1 MSAQPAYK
9 LVIPARYA
17 STRLPGKPLLDIG
30 GKPLL
35 QHVIEAAKRAN
46 AEQIVL
52 ATDDARIAELGASL
66 GIQVVMTS
74 ANHATGTDRLAEVV
88 QSMGWADDMV
98 VVNLQG
104 DEPLIPPSLLDRL
117 AANLLHYPQAGIATL
132 CTPIHHARDMFD
144 PHVVKVV
151 RDRCG
156 LALYFSRAPI
166 PWERDRFGVEEGVA
180 LNHGHEHGFRHLG
193 LYAYRAGFL
202 RDFAS
207 WPEAPIEGLEKL
219 EQLRALWHGVRIH
232 VDVVE
237 EPPGHGVD
245 TPDDLL
251 RVVALLREQH
261 A

>member
-1 MSAQPAYK
+1 MTNQASYK

-17 STRLPGKPLLDIG
+17 STRLPGKPLLEIE
-30 GKPLL
+30 GKPLV
-35 QHVIEAAKRAN
+35 QHVLEAARHAQ
-46 AEQIVL
+46 AEEIVL
-52 ATDDARIAELGASL
+52 ATDDARIAEVGERLDVR
-66 GIQVVMTS
+66 VVMTS
-74 ANHATGTDRLAEVV
+74 PEHSTGTDRLAEVV
-88 QSMGWADDMV
+88 QIMGWADDAI

-104 DEPLIPPSLLDRL
+104 DEPLIPPALLDRL

-151 RDRCG
+151 RDRSG

-166 PWERDRFGVEEGVA
+166 PWERDRFGVEEGA
-180 LNHGHEHGFRHLG
+180 AHEHGFRHLG

-202 RDFAS
+202 RDFAT

-232 VDVVE
+232 VDVVD

-245 TPDDLL
+245 TQDDLL
-251 RVVALLREQH
+251 RVAALLREQYP
-261 A
+261 

>member
-1 MSAQPAYK
+1 MAGNLGCKLAYK

-30 GKPLL
+30 GKPLV
-35 QHVIEAAKRAN
+35 QHVIEAAQRAN

-52 ATDDARIAELGASL
+52 ATDDARIAEVGESL

-74 ANHATGTDRLAEVV
+74 PNHATGTDRLAEVV
-88 QSMGWADDMV
+88 QSMGWADDAV

-104 DEPLIPPSLLDRL
+104 DEPLIPASLLDCL
-117 AANLLHYPQAGIATL
+117 AANLVQFPQAGIATL

-151 RDRCG
+151 RDRSG
-156 LALYFSRAPI
+156 FALYFSRAPI
-166 PWERDRFGVEEGVA
+166 PWERDRFGVEEGA
-180 LNHGHEHGFRHLG
+180 AHEHGFRHLG

-202 RDFAS
+202 RDFAT

-219 EQLRALWHGVRIH
+219 EQLRAMWHGVRIH
-232 VDVVE
+232 VDVVD

-245 TPDDLL
+245 TEDDRQ
-251 RVVALLREQH
+251 RVAALLLSH
-261 A
+261 